1 MNVNHEDHPRCGVSR
16 RNLLKGAAGAM
27 AVAAALPAASLAAER
42 RRRPLVVS
50 AQPAAGKAAT
60 KGHVNHSVCAWC
72 FEKHWNLETLCQHA
86 VALGIKSV
94 ELVDPKDFPMLKKY
108 GLVCALTNSHGF
120 EKGFNNKEHHEWAA
134 DILRK
139 QIDACAAAG
148 CCPTVITFSGF
159 RKGIPDDVGLENT
172 VEGLK
177 KVVGYA
183 EEKKVNLC
191 IEVLNS
197 RVPVEMKG
205 HPDYQCDKVEWAA
218 EVCKRIA
225 SPRMTLLFDVYH
237 VQVMEGDLIA
247 RIKQYHEFIGHYHV
261 AGVPGRNELD
271 ENQEVNYP
279 AVLKAIV
286 ATGYKGYVAQEFI
299 PTRDPLQSLREAVEA
314 CDV

>member
-1 MNVNHEDHPRCGVSR
+1 MSQNQEGRITR
-16 RNLLKGAAGAM
+16 RQILKGTAGAM
-27 AVAAALPAASLAAER
+27 AVAAGAPAVSQAAV
-42 RRRPLVVS
+42 RRPRVMV
-50 AQPAAGKAAT
+50 AEPTAAGRAAT
-60 KGHVNHSVCAWC
+60 KGNINHSVCAWC
-72 FEKHWNLETLCQHA
+72 FEKYWKLDQLCQQA

-94 ELVDPKDFPMLKKY
+94 ELVDPKDFPTLKKY

-120 EKGFNNKEHHEWAA
+120 VKGFNNKEQHEWAA

-139 QIDACAAAG
+139 QIDACAESG

-177 KVVGYA
+177 KVIGYA
-183 EEKKVNLC
+183 EQKKINLC

-197 RVPVEMKG
+197 RVDVEMKG

-218 EVCKRIA
+218 EVCKRIG

-237 VQVMEGDLIA
+237 VQIMQGDVIT
-247 RIKQYHEFIGHYHV
+247 RIKQFKDYIGHYHV
-261 AGVPGRNELD
+261 AGVPGRNEPD
-271 ENQEVNYP
+271 DSQEVNYP
-279 AVLKAIV
+279 AVMKAV
-286 ATGYKGYVAQEFI
+286 VGTGYKGYVAQEFI
-299 PTRDPLQSLREAVEA
+299 PTRDPLQSLRDAVKL